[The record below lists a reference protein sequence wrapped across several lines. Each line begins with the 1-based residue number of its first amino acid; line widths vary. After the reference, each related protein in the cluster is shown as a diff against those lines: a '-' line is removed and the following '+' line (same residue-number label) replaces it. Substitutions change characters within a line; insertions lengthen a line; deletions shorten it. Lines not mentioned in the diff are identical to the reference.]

1 MLNNMKRDEE
11 NLINKVKRDYFIK
24 LEKQGTELNNLN
36 MAIEDQAAKFILL
49 NEDMIKQDEFLNTKS
64 NKIQELEKELHEIT
78 KNNEKLKNEIK
89 ENAIKVKT
97 TTNHMSELQTTVQN
111 LDNKIKQNKSKED

>member
-36 MAIEDQAAKFILL
+36 MAIED
-49 NEDMIKQDEFLNTKS
+49 
-64 NKIQELEKELHEIT
+64 
-78 KNNEKLKNEIK
+78 
-89 ENAIKVKT
+89 
-97 TTNHMSELQTTVQN
+97 
-111 LDNKIKQNKSKED
+111 